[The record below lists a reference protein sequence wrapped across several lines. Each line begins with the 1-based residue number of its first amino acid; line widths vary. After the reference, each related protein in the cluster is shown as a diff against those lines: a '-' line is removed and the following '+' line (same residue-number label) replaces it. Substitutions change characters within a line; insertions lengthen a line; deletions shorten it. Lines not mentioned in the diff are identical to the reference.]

1 MVELFAGPAEVA
13 DGDLLAQGLP
23 QQMAY
28 AAVHNGVIEDDGSA
42 TTVVDPARLQV
53 RVAKGHFQLPE
64 RKRQA
69 CLLGLDVNWEVA
81 SCSC

>member
-53 RVAKGHFQLPE
+53 RVAEGHFHLSE
-64 RKRQA
+64 RKA